1 MKRCLLMVAVC
12 VFGWLAHAEKRSSF
26 VPGAVWPDTE
36 GVHINAHGGGFLFH
50 DGMYYWFGEHKIAGP
65 KGNSAQ
71 VGVRCYSSADL
82 YNWKNEGVAL
92 AVSDDPDSD
101 MAKGCILERPK
112 VVYNRAT
119 RQFVM
124 WFHLELKGEGYSSAR
139 SGVAVSDRVTGPYR
153 FVESFRPNGAMARD
167 QTLFVDDDGAAYH
180 LYASE
185 NNATLHIS
193 RLTDDYLKP
202 SGDYRR
208 LFEKRSMEAPAI
220 CKRDGKYYFLGSGC
234 TGWRPNA
241 ARSAV
246 ASHIFGPWE
255 ELGNPCA
262 GTNPGLGVGPEKTFG
277 GQSTYLLPVQGKP
290 GAVVAVFDV
299 WTPKNPI
306 DGTYLFLPVAFENG
320 GFEIQ
325 WRDEWSLDDL

>member
-1 MKRCLLMVAVC
+1 MVAVC
-12 VFGWLAHAEKRSSF
+12 VFGFSASAEERKSF
-26 VPGAVWPDTE
+26 VPGAVWPDNE

-50 DGMYYWFGEHKIAGP
+50 EGTYYWFGEHKIAGR

-71 VGVRCYSSADL
+71 VGVRCYSSRDL

-92 AVSDDPDSD
+92 AVSNNPDSD
-101 MAKGCILERPK
+101 IAKGCILERPK
-112 VVYNRAT
+112 VIFNRAT
-119 RQFVM
+119 QQFVM

-139 SGVAVSDRVTGPYR
+139 SGVAVSDRVSGPYR

-202 SGDYRR
+202 SGEYRR
-208 LFEKRSMEAPAI
+208 IFEKRSMEAPAI
-220 CKRDGKYYFLGSGC
+220 CKKDGKYYFLGSGC

-262 GTNPGLGVGPEKTFG
+262 GTNSVLGAGPEKTFG
-277 GQSTYLLPVQGKP
+277 GQSTYLLPVHGKKDS
-290 GAVVAVFDV
+290 VIAVFDV
-299 WTPKNPI
+299 WTPRNPI
-306 DGTYLFLPVAFENG
+306 DGAYLFLPVRFEGG
-320 GFEIQ
+320 GFEIN
-325 WRDEWSLDDL
+325 WRDEWTLDDL